1 MIALLSSKPETES
14 ETKTGYVVRSADPA
28 GADAYDARRIPAT
41 SATPEI
47 PAIPT
52 VPTSSATPA
61 APAPP
66 TAPGPLVSFARFV
79 LCGGGIGVLS
89 SFAVPLLAGLM
100 PWVVANA
107 IITVASTILC
117 TELHARF
124 TFGSGQHA
132 GWRRHWQSAGSAAAA
147 YAVTSAAVLILHTLQ
162 TSPGVLTEQTVY
174 LSASGLAG
182 IGRFLL
188 LRLYVFAGGGNRTRT
203 RTTEP
208 VRVNSPARRPQQAL
222 AWA

>member
-1 MIALLSSKPETES
+1 MNALLSSKPETES
-14 ETKTGYVVRSADPA
+14 ETKTGYAVRSADPA

-41 SATPEI
+41 SATP
-47 PAIPT
+47 AASATPT
-52 VPTSSATPA
+52 VPTTS
-61 APAPP
+61 APP

-147 YAVTSAAVLILHTLQ
+147 YAVTSAAILILHTLQ
-162 TSPGVLTEQTVY
+162 TSPSVLTEQTVY

-188 LRLYVFAGGGNRTRT
+188 LRLYVFAGGRTRA
-203 RTTEP
+203 TEP
-208 VRVNSPARRPQQAL
+208 VRVNSPARRPQRAL

>member
-1 MIALLSSKPETES
+1 M
-14 ETKTGYVVRSADPA
+14 
-28 GADAYDARRIPAT
+28 
-41 SATPEI
+41 
-47 PAIPT
+47 
-52 VPTSSATPA
+52 
-61 APAPP
+61 
-66 TAPGPLVSFARFV
+66 
-79 LCGGGIGVLS
+79 GVLS
-89 SFAVPLLAGLM
+89 SFAVPLLAGPM
-100 PWVVANA
+100 PWAVANA

-147 YAVTSAAVLILHTLQ
+147 YAVTSAAILILHTLQ
-162 TSPGVLTEQTVY
+162 TSPSVLTEQTVY

-208 VRVNSPARRPQQAL
+208 VRVDSPARRPQRAL